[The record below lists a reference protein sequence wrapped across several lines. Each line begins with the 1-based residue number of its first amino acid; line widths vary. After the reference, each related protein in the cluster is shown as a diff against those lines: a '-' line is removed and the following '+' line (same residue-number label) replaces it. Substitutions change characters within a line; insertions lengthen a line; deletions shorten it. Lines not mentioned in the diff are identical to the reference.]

1 MGRRL
6 FECQAIVSTN
16 SARSGWTLPVRLL
29 LRCGDV
35 VPLPP
40 KALDVLVVLVDKRGM
55 LVSRDELVSAV
66 WPDTFVEESNLG
78 HHISILRKTLGN
90 VDNGQPF
97 RSTREER
104 EQEDYRHW
112 EARPQMLGARVR

>member
-1 MGRRL
+1 MGRWL
-6 FECQAIVSTN
+6 FECQAITSTN